1 MLVIMVRD
9 VCVVN
14 CAIGWLSGGILGALG
29 AWKEMEPRT
38 LPSQVPFFPFFCIFG
53 LWVFS
58 FSLNFLVCSSLFI
71 FKFDLPT

>member
-9 VCVVN
+9 MRTVN

-29 AWKEMEPRT
+29 AWKEMEGGT
-38 LPSQVPFFPFFCIFG
+38 LPSQVPFFPFFCIFS
-53 LWVFS
+53 LWVSS